1 MTRSQWRFLIAISLA
16 AAIETARL
24 DFNSWAMPAGAG
36 GVAHGQV
43 IPDPGFGDPYATG
56 GYGNVPPR
64 QATSQIISPN
74 LPNNFGPGA
83 PATPGAPARPQ
94 SWPGG
99 NADGSM
105 RTAGGYP
112 PPGAGAPPQGY
123 RTATAGPPPGVSQT
137 PAPRKSPADP
147 PYDPVEI
154 VAHVGTEVIQASE
167 ILPMVNHQI
176 AIIMKEHAAELA
188 QLSPQERDEQINPIR
203 RELMKRA
210 VDDIVKVKLLLSEL
224 RRKIPAEG
232 LAKHEKMMR
241 EYFNSKEIKR
251 LMDENK
257 ATSVPDL
264 ESKLLALGSSLE
276 SQRMVFVERQLA
288 GSWINESTK
297 KEKQTATHEEMLTYY
312 KLHAADWDSPSRARW
327 EQLTVKF
334 TNFNSKQEAYQSLAR
349 WGNDVLHGVP
359 FATVAKTHS
368 QDVSAE
374 DGGVHDWASK
384 DSLRSVKLDQAL
396 FSLPVGALSQIIE
409 DEDGLHIVRVIEREV
424 AKRAPFTEVQSE
436 IKKSLKD
443 DGKENRQAEYLAKLR
458 EQTPVTTIFDEDFVA
473 RTSQP
478 AATITR

>member
-1 MTRSQWRFLIAISLA
+1 VARSHRRLLIAISLA
-16 AAIETARL
+16 AAIETARC
-24 DFNSWAMPAGAG
+24 DFASWALPAGSSAT
-36 GVAHGQV
+36 ALGQV
-43 IPDPGFGDPYATG
+43 IPDPGFGDPYAKG
-56 GYGNVPPR
+56 GYGNVAPPPSS
-64 QATSQIISPN
+64 TQIISPN
-74 LPNNFGPGA
+74 LPNSTGPGA
-83 PATPGAPARPQ
+83 PATPSSPTRPQ

-99 NADGSM
+99 KEDGGM
-105 RTAGGYP
+105 NQAGGYQ
-112 PPGAGAPPQGY
+112 PGAGAPPQGY
-123 RTATAGPPPGVSQT
+123 RVATAGRPTSVAQPQT
-137 PAPRKSPADP
+137 PRKSPADP

-154 VAHVGTEVIQASE
+154 VAHVGSEVIQASE
-167 ILPMVNHQI
+167 ILPMVNQQI

-188 QLSPQERDEQINPIR
+188 QLSPQERDEQLNPIR

-210 VDDIVKVKLLLSEL
+210 VDDIVKVKLLLCEL
-224 RRKIPAEG
+224 RRKVPAEG

-288 GSWINESTK
+288 GSWLNEPTK
-297 KEKQTATHEEMLTYY
+297 KEKQPATHEQMLTYY
-312 KLHAADWDSPSRARW
+312 KEHAANWDSPARVRW
-327 EQLTVKF
+327 EQLTAKF
-334 TNFNSKQEAYQSLAR
+334 TNFNSKQEAHQSLAR
-349 WGNDVLHGVP
+349 WGNDVLRGVP

-396 FSLPVGALSQIIE
+396 FSLPVGSLSQIIE
-409 DEDGLHIVRVIEREV
+409 DEDGMHIVRVIERE
-424 AKRAPFTEVQSE
+424 AARRAPFTEVQSE
-436 IKKSLKD
+436 IKKSLQ
-443 DGKENRQAEYLAKLR
+443 DGSREHRQAEYLAKLR
-458 EQTPVTTIFDEDFVA
+458 EQTPVTTIFDDDFVA

-478 AATITR
+478 TPTVLR

>member
-1 MTRSQWRFLIAISLA
+1 MTRSQWRYLTAISLA
-16 AAIETARL
+16 VAIETARC
-24 DFNSWAMPAGAG
+24 DFTFWALPAGRSA
-36 GVAHGQV
+36 VALAQA

-56 GYGNVPPR
+56 GYGNVAPPPS
-64 QATSQIISPN
+64 TTQIISPN
-74 LPNNFGPGA
+74 LPINNFGPSA
-83 PATPGAPARPQ
+83 PATPGTPTRPQ

-105 RTAGGYP
+105 GQADRY
-112 PPGAGAPPQGY
+112 PPGAAAPPQGY
-123 RTATAGPPPGVSQT
+123 RVATAGRPTSVGQPQ
-137 PAPRKSPADP
+137 APRKSPADP

-154 VAHVGTEVIQASE
+154 VAHVGSEVIQASE
-167 ILPMVNHQI
+167 ILPMVNQQV
-176 AIIMKEHAAELA
+176 AMIMKEHAAELA
-188 QLSPQERDEQINPIR
+188 QLSPQEREDQLNPIR

-210 VDDIVKVKLLLSEL
+210 VDDVVKVKLLLTEL
-224 RRKIPAEG
+224 RRKVPPEG

-276 SQRMVFVERQLA
+276 SQRIVFMERQLA
-288 GSWINESTK
+288 GSWINEHTK
-297 KEKQTATHEEMLTYY
+297 DDKQPATHEEMLEYY
-312 KLHAADWDSPSRARW
+312 KKHAANWDSPARVRW

-334 TNFNSKQEAYQSLAR
+334 ANFNSKQEAHQSLAR
-349 WGNDVLHGVP
+349 WGNDVMRGVP

-368 QDVSAE
+368 QDVSAD
-374 DGGVHDWASK
+374 DGGLHDWASK
-384 DSLRSVKLDQAL
+384 DSLRSVVLDKAL

-409 DEDGLHIVRVIEREV
+409 DEDGFHIVRVVEREV
-424 AKRAPFTEVQSE
+424 ARRAPFTEVQSE

-443 DGKENRQAEYLAKLR
+443 GGRDHRQGDYLAKLR
-458 EQTPVTTIFDEDFVA
+458 AQTPVTTIFDEDFVA

-478 AATITR
+478 AATVVR